1 MIDRRGGGGCYEANN
16 LLVLLTPCVSN
27 MAVNIYVD

>member
-1 MIDRRGGGGCYEANN
+1 MTEECCEANN

>member
-1 MIDRRGGGGCYEANN
+1 MTEECYKANN
-16 LLVLLTPCVSN
+16 LLVLLTLCVSN

>member
-1 MIDRRGGGGCYEANN
+1 MTEECYDANN